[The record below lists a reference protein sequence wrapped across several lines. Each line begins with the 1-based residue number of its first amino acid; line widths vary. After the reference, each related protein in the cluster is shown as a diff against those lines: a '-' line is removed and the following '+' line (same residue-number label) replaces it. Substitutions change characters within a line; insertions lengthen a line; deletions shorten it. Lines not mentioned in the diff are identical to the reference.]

1 MHGVLD
7 TKSNSKT
14 HPCDSELSLSPMISI
29 CQIKTLIYRLS
40 VQKGTLYKML
50 NSEFVYPACLRPN
63 TLKTKP
69 CSATHHGWSQTR
81 EYPMAKFMAFQ
92 FLPSEFFFTMSSVF
106 CQNILTI
113 PPQLPPPPHLL
124 WYTSHNVW
132 HLIKHTG
139 ANLLP
144 SRRGPWEKIA
154 R

>member
-7 TKSNSKT
+7 TMSNSKT

-50 NSEFVYPACLRPN
+50 NSEIVYPACLRPN

-92 FLPSEFFFTMSSVF
+92 FLPSEFFFHHVLCFLSKHFNNPSS
-106 CQNILTI
+106 T
-113 PPQLPPPPHLL
+113 PPPLPHL

>member
-7 TKSNSKT
+7 TMSNSKT

-50 NSEFVYPACLRPN
+50 NSEIVYTACLRPN
-63 TLKTKP
+63 TVKTKP

-113 PPQLPPPPHLL
+113 PPQLLL
-124 WYTSHNVW
+124 PRPTCCGIHNVW
-132 HLIKHTG
+132 HLIKHMG